1 MNQSINL
8 AVDQRLVHLHN
19 GKPVTNSLII
29 AMEFGRRHE
38 NVLQSLTKLIAEG
51 MIGHLDFKESFYLN
65 GQEKKQRLI
74 ELSERAALFSM
85 PFIGGRKSRQG
96 QARLV
101 DAFLKMRDE
110 SIQQSTWLDTRRE
123 VSVSFCRM
131 MDALKEVRAEV
142 GKDTQ
147 SHHYSNEVKMINQVV
162 FGNSAKLD
170 RARLTKGELN
180 LLEKIES
187 RNTYLIARGRN
198 FQEHKKELAESATSE
213 RLKLQLSCLITMH

>member
-1 MNQSINL
+1 
-8 AVDQRLVHLHN
+8 
-19 GKPVTNSLII
+19 
-29 AMEFGRRHE
+29 
-38 NVLQSLTKLIAEG
+38 
-51 MIGHLDFKESFYLN
+51 
-65 GQEKKQRLI
+65 
-74 ELSERAALFSM
+74 M

-101 DAFLKMRDE
+101 DAFLKIRDE

-198 FQEHKKELAESATSE
+198 FQERKKELAESATSE

>member
-1 MNQSINL
+1 MSQSINL
-8 AVDQRLVHLHN
+8 AFDQRLVHLHN

-29 AMEFGRRHE
+29 AMEFGRRHD
-38 NVLQSLTKLIAEG
+38 NVLQSLTKLIDEG
-51 MIGHLDFKESFYLN
+51 MIGHLDFKESIYLN
-65 GQEKKQRLI
+65 GQGKKQRLI

-110 SIQQSTWLDTRRE
+110 SIQQSTWLESRRE

-131 MDALKEVRAEV
+131 MDALKEVRLEV
-142 GKDTQ
+142 GKETQ
-147 SHHYSNEVKMINQVV
+147 SHHYTNEVKMINQVV
-162 FGNSAKLD
+162 FGNSAKLE
-170 RARLTKGELN
+170 RARLTKSELN

-198 FQEHKKELAESATSE
+198 FQERKKELTELATSE